1 MSISAL
7 TSWNSWCVP
16 LLTEEIL
23 WLMGGFRR
31 LRFKAAGVIPI
42 VHASGGPLQDIVVP
56 VGGQRTGTSFYLAP

>member
-1 MSISAL
+1 
-7 TSWNSWCVP
+7 
-16 LLTEEIL
+16 
-23 WLMGGFRR
+23 MGGFRR